1 MNTEE
6 FRAHGH
12 AIIDWLA
19 DYYRDIESRRVVPQV
34 QPGEIRAQF
43 PAAAPEG
50 GEPFDTILQD
60 FRDQIVPGMTHWGHP
75 GWFAYFPSNSS
86 PPSVLGELLSAGLG
100 AQCMS
105 WETSPAATE
114 LEQTVMAWY
123 RQLLSLPE
131 GFTGVIQDTASTATL
146 VAFLTARERAGT
158 DPSRLV
164 GYWSSEAHSSI
175 PKAARIAGMPISRR
189 RVVPVDRNFA
199 MQPDALDKMMAA
211 DIADGFVPGIV
222 VGTMGTT
229 SSTAC
234 DPLRAIGEIAQNR
247 HAWFHVDAAFGG
259 SAAIVPEV
267 RPLLDGVELADSM
280 ATNPHKWLLTNFDCT
295 AYFVRDVNAL
305 LQTFSI
311 LPEFL
316 RTKHDENSAAVNFR
330 DWGIPLGRRFR
341 ALKLWFVLRS
351 YGAEAIR
358 EMIRGHIALG
368 KELAGWVEAEPE
380 FELLASAPLALVC
393 LRHVPP
399 ALRSDEPAL
408 AKHNAALLARVN
420 ASGKVHL
427 THTTL
432 AGKYAIRVAIG
443 AFRTERRHV
452 EEVWALIQKSLVVS
466 HESLPTTND

>member
-1 MNTEE
+1 METED
-6 FRAHGH
+6 FRRHGH

-19 DYYRDIESRRVVPQV
+19 DYYRDIEGRRVVPQV
-34 QPGEIRAQF
+34 VPGEIRAML
-43 PAAAPEG
+43 PTSAPEHG
-50 GEPFDTILQD
+50 QPFDAILAD

-75 GWFAYFPSNSS
+75 GWFAYFPANSS

-114 LEQTVMAWY
+114 LEQTVMSWY
-123 RQLLSLPE
+123 RQLLGLPD
-131 GFTGVIQDTASTATL
+131 GFTGVIQDTASSATL
-146 VAFLTARERAGT
+146 VAFLTARERAGA

-164 GYWSSEAHSSI
+164 AYWSSEAHSAI
-175 PKAARIAGMPISRR
+175 PKAARIVGMPISHRR
-189 RVVPVDRNFA
+189 IVPVDRKFA
-199 MQPDALDKMMAA
+199 MQPDALDQMMAA
-211 DIADGFVPGIV
+211 DIANGLIPLIV

-247 HAWFHVDAAFGG
+247 HAWFHIDAAFGG

-341 ALKLWFVLRS
+341 ALKLWFVFRS

-358 EMIRGHIALG
+358 NMIRGHIALG
-368 KELAGWVEAEPE
+368 HELASWVDAEAEWE
-380 FELLASAPLALVC
+380 RLAPAPLALVC

-399 ALRSDEPAL
+399 ALRGDEPAL
-408 AKHNAALLARVN
+408 DRHNAALLARVN
-420 ASGKVHL
+420 ATGRVHL

-432 AGKYAIRVAIG
+432 AGQYAIRVAIG
-443 AFRTERRHV
+443 SFRTERRHV
-452 EEVWALIQKSLVVS
+452 AELWELLKGVS
-466 HESLPTTND
+466 S